1 MKGILKEAE
10 NMHNETSLQLCSE
23 LAHYTEQGIKVTV
36 SGYQASINKRLTDML
51 LRDGPCT
58 YMRSYS
64 FDEMGKITEVEFQC
78 VRLSEK

>member
-1 MKGILKEAE
+1 MKGILKEAVE
-10 NMHNETSLQLCSE
+10 MHNETSLQLCSE
-23 LAHYTEQGIKVTV
+23 LANYKEQGIKVTV

-64 FDEMGKITEVEFQC
+64 LMRWGKLQG
-78 VRLSEK
+78 LSFSV

>member
-1 MKGILKEAE
+1 MKGILKEAVE
-10 NMHNETSLQLCSE
+10 MHNEKSLQLCSE
-23 LAHYTEQGIKVTV
+23 LANYKEQGIKVTV

-64 FDEMGKITEVEFQC
+64 FDEMGKITGVEFQC
-78 VRLSEK
+78 VRLSE